1 MPKVLLTAERRMEA
15 RHQKLRN
22 MIADGLA
29 KAKNR
34 EKMSN
39 EIMAKKLG
47 IGREAAGKLLGSEEV
62 KVSSSTAW
70 FRIMDMAGVVMKER
84 REEDTV

>member
-1 MPKVLLTAERRMEA
+1 MPKVLLTAEQRMEA

-62 KVSSSTAW
+62 KVSSTAW